1 MEECLFARELS
12 GGGSEKAQ
20 QRKQSETSAAEALS
34 CPRCESTETKFCYYN
49 NYSKLQPRHYCRA
62 CRRHWTNGGALRDV
76 PVGGGRKNK
85 RIKGSPGS
93 KRTDVTLPEEE
104 ENHSS
109 SSGALASMNAAPE
122 RGLGSLF
129 CPEPGILGGIPF
141 SPLLYDHVGQQD
153 GGLFAMESATRH
165 LSPASNLS
173 HWDDII
179 DLVNL
184 ELKPPA
190 SELTD
195 HTLTYR

>member
-1 MEECLFARELS
+1 MEECLFASELR

-20 QRKQSETSAAEALS
+20 QRKQNETSAAEALS

-85 RIKGSPGS
+85 RIKGSRGS

-122 RGLGSLF
+122 RGLGPLF
-129 CPEPGILGGIPF
+129 CPEPDILGGIPF

-153 GGLFAMESATRH
+153 DGLFAMESATRH
-165 LSPASNLS
+165 LSPSSNLS